1 MQKVIGL
8 DIGSYSIKAIEIVN
22 TFKSYEVVNFYEVVI
37 PNLESVPLDAIVPIC
52 MEQLFQE
59 HNLQADRIL
68 TAMPGQFI
76 SSRVIPFGFNDPRK
90 IAASI
95 AIEIEEYV
103 PFNMDDMIIDH
114 QILGMSK
121 GKTMALAVMTRK
133 AFLRNFLDLLRRVNI
148 DPKLVDVDSL
158 AFYNLSP
165 TLNIPDDECYA
176 LVDVGNEKTSVC
188 IIKGGVLRMFRSI
201 NLGGRYITDFLAR
214 DLDVNFHE
222 AQRIKH
228 RVSNVFHG
236 SYRGEDLNEADR
248 MVSERITLAANA
260 IVKELGRTIYA
271 FKTWESREP
280 ITRIIVTGGTS
291 RLKNFERFLT
301 DQLEIPVEKFDVSR
315 TSVSISP
322 DLIRSQ
328 EILPQSLAIGL
339 RAVNNLK
346 THSQIN
352 LRRGEFAYVQNY
364 EAIMKGV
371 TRAFQV
377 IAFAIALLMV
387 TYVVK
392 YYFYNQQIN
401 KVKDQYIQEF
411 TSNFPELKKKYAT
424 SGIAFK
430 KIRSDAEAK
439 LKTSIRD
446 KKTAVDEFKLSTSES
461 GAVTVIK
468 EISMAIPKETKI
480 DVTEFDFKTTLP
492 GQGKLVLRAE
502 TDNFASQSAII
513 EDLKKIKVLKNVDE
527 KTSGAKPGSDG
538 KVIEFTV
545 QADYAQPSTET
556 TL

>member
-76 SSRVIPFGFNDPRK
+76 SSRVIPFSFNDPRK

-114 QILGMSK
+114 QILGVAK

-228 RVSNVFHG
+228 KVSRVFHG
-236 SYRGEDLNEADR
+236 DYRGADLSESDR

-291 RLKNFERFLT
+291 KLQNFEKFLT

-315 TSVSISP
+315 TSVSISG
-322 DLIRSQ
+322 DLIRRQ
-328 EILPQSLAIGL
+328 EIFPQALAIGL
-339 RAVNNLK
+339 RAVNTLK

-364 EAIMKGV
+364 EVIMRGV
-371 TRAFQV
+371 AKAFKV
-377 IAFAIALLMV
+377 ISLVLALLMV

-392 YYFYNQQIN
+392 YYFYNKQIN
-401 KVKDQYIQEF
+401 RVKEQYIQEF
-411 TSNFPELKKKYAT
+411 TANFPELKKKYIAP
-424 SGIAFK
+424 GIAFK
-430 KIRSDAEAK
+430 KMRSDAETK

-446 KKTAVDEFKLSTSES
+446 KKTAVEEFKLSTNES
-461 GAVTVIK
+461 GAVSVMK
-468 EISMAIPKETKI
+468 EISTAIPKETKI
-480 DVTEFDFKTTLP
+480 DVTEFDFKTTVP

-502 TDNFASQSAII
+502 TDNFASQSSILEA
-513 EDLKKIKVLKNVDE
+513 LNKIKVLQNVQEKN
-527 KTSGAKPGSDG
+527 SGAKPGSDG
-538 KVIEFTV
+538 KVIEFTI
-545 QADYAQPSTET
+545 QADYNHPSAET
-556 TL
+556 IL